1 MFKTN
6 TQLRE
11 QIGALETRIAELE
24 NELQTGASDFE
35 SLKGERDTLAQSL
48 QESNERAANLASEL
62 EAAQALLTEAET
74 QVETANEQSANVAS
88 AVNTAATQI
97 VATIGAE
104 TVPSASAEETPDV
117 VAQWRAMPSG
127 QARIDFF
134 KLHAAAIKKACGMG

>member
-11 QIGALETRIAELE
+11 QVDALQAQITDLET
-24 NELQTGASDFE
+24 ELQAGATGLDELRA
-35 SLKGERDTLAQSL
+35 ERDALTQSL
-48 QESNERAANLASEL
+48 AEANERAVQLAVDL
-62 EAAQALLTEAET
+62 EAAQTLLADAQA
-74 QVETANEQSANVAS
+74 QVDAANEQSANVAS
-88 AVNTAATQI
+88 SINNTATQI

-104 TVPSASAEETPDV
+104 TVPAASSEDTPDV